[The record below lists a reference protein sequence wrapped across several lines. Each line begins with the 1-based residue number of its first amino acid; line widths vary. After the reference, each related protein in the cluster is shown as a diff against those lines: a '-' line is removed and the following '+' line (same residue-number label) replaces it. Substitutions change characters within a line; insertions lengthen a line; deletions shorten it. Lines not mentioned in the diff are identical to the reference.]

1 MVGGNGTRRIIF
13 SGGGTAGHIHPALA
27 VAGILREKEPALE
40 IIFIGSSRTLEK
52 TLMDFHGARF
62 IPLNIEGLKGRGLKT
77 IGSLVKLPSAFIRS
91 YRVLRNL
98 KPALSIGMGGYSSG
112 PVVLISSW
120 LKIPTLIMEQN
131 SIPGFTNRML
141 VSRVDKA
148 VVSFSS
154 TLSSFKGKGTLI
166 GNPVRKEFYDLS
178 PKQPSEKFTILL
190 IGGSQG
196 SRFLN
201 DGMIKTLV
209 LLKEMQHQIVL
220 FHQSGEKDLD
230 RVREAYVS
238 NGFQNVMVKSFF
250 FDMPA
255 LMGKADLVI
264 CRAGATTI
272 AELVAAR
279 KPALLIPFAGASD
292 NHQLYNARE
301 LENAKGAEIILED
314 KFTPEIFAQTLKR
327 FITNRARLT
336 IMSQNLGNLRRT
348 GIAEEIADLCFDL
361 MGKQER
367 SM

>member
-1 MVGGNGTRRIIF
+1 MVNESGIRRIIF

-27 VAGILREKEPALE
+27 VAGMLREKEPSLE
-40 IIFIGSSRTLEK
+40 IIFVGGSRTLEK

-62 IPLNIEGLKGRGLKT
+62 IPLNIEGLKGRGLK
-77 IGSLVKLPSAFIRS
+77 SVRALAKLPFAFFRS
-91 YRVLRNL
+91 YRILRKL

-112 PVVLISSW
+112 PVVLLSSW
-120 LKIPTLIMEQN
+120 MKIPTMILEQN

-141 VSRVDKA
+141 TSRVDKA

-154 TLSSFKGKGTLI
+154 TRAAFKGKGTLI
-166 GNPVRKEFYDLS
+166 GNPVRKEFYLLS
-178 PKQPSEKFTILL
+178 PKQPSEKLSILL
-190 IGGSQG
+190 MGGSQG

-201 DGMIKTLV
+201 DGMIKALP
-209 LLKEMQHQIVL
+209 LLKDMRHQLVF
-220 FHQSGEKDLD
+220 FHQSGELDLT

-238 NGFQNVMVKSFF
+238 SGFQNVMVKPFF

-272 AELVAAR
+272 AELIAAR
-279 KPALLIPFAGASD
+279 KPALLFPFAGAAD
-292 NHQLYNARE
+292 NHQFYNAKE
-301 LENAKGAEIILED
+301 LENVKGAEIILEEE
-314 KFTPEIFAQTLKR
+314 FSPEIFAQTIKR

-336 IMSQNLGNLRRT
+336 LMSQNLGSLRRT

-361 MGKQER
+361 MGEQER
-367 SM
+367 RM